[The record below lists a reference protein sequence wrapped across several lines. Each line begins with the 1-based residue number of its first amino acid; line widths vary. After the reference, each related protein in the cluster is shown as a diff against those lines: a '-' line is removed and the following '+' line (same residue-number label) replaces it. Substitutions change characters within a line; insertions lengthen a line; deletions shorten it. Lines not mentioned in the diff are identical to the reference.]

1 MMFAEPDEVEHP
13 AVFITV
19 KTTGKS
25 YEQDE
30 VIGFTAIDENGEV
43 LMNKKF
49 RPSFKELWYEK
60 ADNPTHI
67 RPASVFGD
75 DEIKPID
82 ASAAE
87 ITRLLRDAKS
97 VIGWNLHFQLDMLHA
112 CRVDVP
118 PQHKFIDLGRAL
130 YTDPRKPNK
139 NRRNSFDGKAQEKFA
154 NAVRVNLGEEYAA
167 EKPLDD
173 AVYIMR
179 IWQATFGAKTEYDDV
194 PF

>member
-87 ITRLLRDAKS
+87 ITRLLRDADDDDPNIDPEEIMEAEIIK
-97 VIGWNLHFQLDMLHA
+97 HF
-112 CRVDVP
+112 VDEDGNDAFVV
-118 PQHKFIDLGRAL
+118 DL
-130 YTDPRKPNK
+130 
-139 NRRNSFDGKAQEKFA
+139 
-154 NAVRVNLGEEYAA
+154 
-167 EKPLDD
+167 
-173 AVYIMR
+173 M
-179 IWQATFGAKTEYDDV
+179 
-194 PF
+194 